1 MKTLRIATIL
11 VATFFFL
18 IGQTS
23 NVMANSDGEKVLLEK
38 SFEVNNTAN
47 LEVDHEFG
55 KVICR
60 NWDKNEIAVKV
71 TAKWKSSDESRI
83 QKMIDK
89 VILDVHGDRSE
100 VVVRCKPGHKHSN
113 GNNSLSLIVEI
124 QMPKSISLEL
134 SQKFG
139 FALIETVDGPADISS
154 EYGSLQVSELNN
166 AQNNIS
172 IEFGEGKVKHLTAGD
187 VDISYSEFKLETAGK
202 VSLNSEFSN
211 ISISQKVK
219 SLSVDLEGGN
229 LTIEKVGDL
238 TLEAQYSNT
247 EIDELYNS
255 LSLESEY
262 GGVEINY
269 VSPNFTSISIENEF
283 GSVDVT
289 IDEAASYTF
298 EAESEYGDINYPE
311 KLATFSYK
319 KRTSS
324 GFSGQGKIGKGEPKS
339 TVSIESHYGSVSIS
353 N

>member
-11 VATFFFL
+11 VATLFFV
-18 IGQTS
+18 IGQTTDVLAI
-23 NVMANSDGEKVLLEK
+23 NDGERVLSEK
-38 SFEVNNTAN
+38 SFEVNSTAN

-55 KVICR
+55 KVICI
-60 NWDKNEIAVKV
+60 NWDKDVIAVKV

-89 VILDVHGDRSE
+89 VELDVHGDRSE
-100 VVVRCKPGHKHSN
+100 VVVHCKPGHKHSN

-154 EYGSLQVSELNN
+154 EYGSLQINELNN
-166 AQNNIS
+166 AQNDIS
-172 IEFGEGKVKHLTAGD
+172 IEFGNGSIKHLTAGD

-211 ISISQKVK
+211 ITVSQKAK
-219 SLSVDLEGGN
+219 TLSIELEGGN
-229 LTIEKVGDL
+229 LTVKKVGEL
-238 TLEAQYSNT
+238 TLEAEYSNT

-269 VSPNFTSISIENEF
+269 VSPNFTSISIENDF
-283 GSVDVT
+283 GSVDLT
-289 IDEAASYTF
+289 IDEKASYIF
-298 EAESEYGDINYPE
+298 EAKSEYGDINYPE
-311 KLATFSYK
+311 KSATFSYK
-319 KRTSS
+319 KSTSN
-324 GFSGQGKIGKGEPKS
+324 GFTGQGKIGKGEPKS
-339 TVSIESHYGSVSIS
+339 TVSIESNYGSVSIS